1 MEKLGIVL
9 IYLVLLLDIKLNF
22 ETKNNKIKIEYNGL
36 LWVLLSII
44 IDKRVKWFYLDVSSK
59 T

>member
-59 T
+59 N